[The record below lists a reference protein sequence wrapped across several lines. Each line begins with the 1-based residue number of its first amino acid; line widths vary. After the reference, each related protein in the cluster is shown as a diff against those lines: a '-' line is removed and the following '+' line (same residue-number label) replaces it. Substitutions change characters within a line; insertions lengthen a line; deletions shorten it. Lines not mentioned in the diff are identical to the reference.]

1 MPVIA
6 PEDPMHYVAV
16 VGLAAHNERLPAEL
30 REPFATAVVEAL
42 EGPVELRYIRLN
54 IDAAAP

>member
-1 MPVIA
+1 
-6 PEDPMHYVAV
+6 MHYVAV

-42 EGPVELRYIRLN
+42 EKPVELRYVRLN
-54 IDAAAP
+54 IDGQRPGE